1 MANACEYFA
10 ACIASRSVRFL
21 TIHAQMPKTS
31 NFRLGGQH
39 ARRRITLWLAL
50 PYSLQLYGGTI
61 LLGMWA
67 LDILCFPFLSDRFVQ
82 TIGEEIRSRDKFKL
96 LRDEEMFACGTASGR
111 WLGVIV
117 WGGLKSEA
125 SPRARMELRAPTT
138 SNATVADMCQSSNA
152 EHQAF
157 LRTLIADHLP
167 FPSQLGSCD
176 ASDQRPQYCSAAAAK
191 SLALLFTCADDVS
204 MSWLAGFNAASAGH
218 YSVCVAL
225 TVSNSSIP
233 AFEFVT
239 SQSTFKFW
247 ALFTR
252 SDHPSQLLRFALAL
266 NPAGEHS
273 VSLDSAWLASL
284 VLADNSPHNGLISA
298 LTLPPSS
305 SAQRPSPLSFSGSTA
320 AEFLGSLTAS
330 LC

>member
-1 MANACEYFA
+1 
-10 ACIASRSVRFL
+10 
-21 TIHAQMPKTS
+21 
-31 NFRLGGQH
+31 
-39 ARRRITLWLAL
+39 
-50 PYSLQLYGGTI
+50 
-61 LLGMWA
+61 
-67 LDILCFPFLSDRFVQ
+67 
-82 TIGEEIRSRDKFKL
+82 
-96 LRDEEMFACGTASGR
+96 MFACGTTSGR
-111 WLGVIV
+111 WLGAIV
-117 WGGLKSEA
+117 WGGLKSDA

-138 SNATVADMCQSSNA
+138 SNATVADMCQCSNA

-157 LRTLIADHLP
+157 LRALIADHLP
-167 FPSQLGSCD
+167 VPSQLGSCD

-204 MSWLAGFNAASAGH
+204 MSWLAGFNAASAGR

-239 SQSTFKFW
+239 SQSTLKFW

-284 VLADNSPHNGLISA
+284 VLADNSPHSGLISA

-305 SAQRPSPLSFSGSTA
+305 STQRPSPLSFSGSTA
-320 AEFLGSLTAS
+320 AEFLGSLTSS